1 MDTCCN
7 HKSNHKGPRERG
19 LFVAGSGF
27 SLSRRAYMGWLG
39 AAWLGLQQSAY
50 ASSFDD
56 FFRAIAADSESDLV
70 ALALRNFD
78 LNTRDERME
87 PPLVMALRLGSLKAF
102 NFLVSRPSVDVEARN
117 SKDESPLMM
126 AALKA
131 YLAQCQV
138 LIKRGAHVNK
148 TGWAPLH
155 YACSNATEKAL
166 PVVQLLLDAHAYID
180 AESPNRSTPLMM
192 AAMYGHEKLAPLL
205 LESGADATL
214 RNEQG
219 LSALDFAHR
228 AGRTSLAEQ
237 IAQRVRLAAP
247 KGKW

>member
-1 MDTCCN
+1 MDTCCS

-27 SLSRRAYMGWLG
+27 SLSRRAYVGWLG

-102 NFLVSRPSVDVEARN
+102 NFLEASGNLMVIFTDGEDTTSIVQGRSLDDILKSAVDNNIPLFFVLVRRTTRDTLKKLHLGPSTPPA
-117 SKDESPLMM
+117 
-126 AALKA
+126 
-131 YLAQCQV
+131 
-138 LIKRGAHVNK
+138 
-148 TGWAPLH
+148 
-155 YACSNATEKAL
+155 ATE
-166 PVVQLLLDAHAYID
+166 
-180 AESPNRSTPLMM
+180 
-192 AAMYGHEKLAPLL
+192 G
-205 LESGADATL
+205 GAT
-214 RNEQG
+214 
-219 LSALDFAHR
+219 
-228 AGRTSLAEQ
+228 
-237 IAQRVRLAAP
+237 
-247 KGKW
+247 

>member
-1 MDTCCN
+1 M
-7 HKSNHKGPRERG
+7 P
-19 LFVAGSGF
+19 
-27 SLSRRAYMGWLG
+27 SRRACLAWLG
-39 AAWLGLQQSAY
+39 AALLSPHHSAH

-131 YLAQCQV
+131 HLAQCQV

-192 AAMYGHEKLAPLL
+192 AAGYGTEASVDALLMAKADPSAKNDLGLTAADLA
-205 LESGADATL
+205 
-214 RNEQG
+214 Q
-219 LSALDFAHR
+219 R
-228 AGRTSLAEQ
+228 AGRDGLAK
-237 IAQRVRLAAP
+237 RLAALAVAQAASR
-247 KGKW
+247 